1 MDHHSVS
8 DFDPAR
14 ITRTWSSNLG
24 QMEICRFEFIVLVVY
39 RFLAFEILVLLLTSI
54 FSWWFAA
61 KIKEVTLSKTE
72 LELLTLLLRGQID
85 WATFNRDRIKT
96 ALAVAT
102 TGPVIALPTVQRDPI
117 EEVPQVQLDHV
128 ADLPI
133 GTIFLVFILTS
144 FNIQTNY
151 QLTNNIY
158 LFF

>member
-1 MDHHSVS
+1 
-8 DFDPAR
+8 
-14 ITRTWSSNLG
+14 
-24 QMEICRFEFIVLVVY
+24 MEICRFEFIVLVMY
-39 RFLAFEILVLLLTSI
+39 RLLAFEILVLLLTSI

-85 WATFNRDRIKT
+85 WETFNRDHIRT

-133 GTIFLVFILTS
+133 GTIY
-144 FNIQTNY
+144 FN
-151 QLTNNIY
+151 
-158 LFF
+158 FV